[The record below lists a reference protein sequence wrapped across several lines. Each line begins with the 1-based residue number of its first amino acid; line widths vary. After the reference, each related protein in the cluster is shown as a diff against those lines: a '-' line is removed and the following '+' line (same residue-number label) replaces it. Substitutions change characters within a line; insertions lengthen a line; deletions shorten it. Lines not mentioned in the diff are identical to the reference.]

1 MQDGDDMVQLTA
13 GDDSSVQLTPDHNE
27 QLIQLA
33 NVVDVNKKNNIIRA
47 SPIVEHEAMEL
58 DHEADGVNVIR
69 ANGAAIR
76 ASSLQQH
83 DPSQR
88 WTISDHG
95 DIIVVPPSPSR
106 VSMPHSKKPSKIDH
120 GHDEASSSSSTPPSL
135 VKANSTSD
143 SSSSSDNDS
152 FLSATDDSIAKECPP
167 SGSESL
173 ESPPR
178 MTRSVITPSLFQES
192 IEGSSKGGSA
202 STISANGSKGR
213 SNKLRSNEKGGRTPT
228 TSQRSRGCGT
238 RFDFLSQILDVFSLN
253 GACCHQ
259 GVNCS

>member
-1 MQDGDDMVQLTA
+1 MVQLTA

-47 SPIVEHEAMEL
+47 SPIVEHEAIEL
-58 DHEADGVNVIR
+58 DHEAHSVNVIR
-69 ANGAAIR
+69 ANGAAIC

-88 WTISDHG
+88 WTISDNG
-95 DIIVVPPSPSR
+95 DIIVIPPSPSR
-106 VSMPHSKKPSKIDH
+106 VSMTHSKKPSKTDH
-120 GHDEASSSSSTPPSL
+120 GHDEASSSLSMPPSL
-135 VKANSTSD
+135 VKANSSSD

-152 FLSATDDSIAKECPP
+152 LLSATNDSIAKECPP

-192 IEGSSKGGSA
+192 IEGSSKGGST
-202 STISANGSKGR
+202 STISANGSKSR
-213 SNKLRSNEKGGRTPT
+213 SNKLQSNKKGRQTPT
-228 TSQRSRGCGT
+228 TSQRSSGCGT